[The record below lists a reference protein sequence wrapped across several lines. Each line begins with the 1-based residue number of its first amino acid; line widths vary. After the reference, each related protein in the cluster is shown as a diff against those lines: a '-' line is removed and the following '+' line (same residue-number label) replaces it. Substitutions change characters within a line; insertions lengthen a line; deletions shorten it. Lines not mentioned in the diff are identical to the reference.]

1 MTCTK
6 NASRRYLGRGFAAA
20 LFILSTSGCGSS
32 AQQAASVQA
41 IESGPSEKLSL
52 PAPFATPSVR
62 NSSEVIGW
70 LAGKTPTAPPGF
82 QVDLFAEGLN
92 NPRWI
97 YVLPNADVL
106 VAETVRE
113 RVGGSTRSGNQIIL
127 FRDRDKDGKPELR
140 EVFLSDL
147 NLPFGMLLLGDWFY
161 VANTDSL
168 VRYPFQAG
176 QTRITAKPEKI
187 LDLPAGGH
195 FTRHVV
201 IDPDHLKLYVSV
213 GSRTNVDE
221 EGSDAEDPRRA
232 AILEVNPDGSQMRI
246 FASGLR
252 NPVGM
257 DWEPETKTLWTV
269 VNERDGLGDQLVP
282 DYLTSVKEGS
292 FYGWPYSYYG
302 QNEEPRK
309 KGQRPDLVSI
319 AIKPDFALG
328 SHVAPL
334 GLAFYTGSTF
344 PSRFQGGAFIGMHG
358 SWNRSKLVGYKV
370 AFVPFQNG
378 KPSGQLEDFLTG
390 FIANEK
396 ESEVYGRP
404 VGVTVWHDGS
414 LLVADDAGNK
424 VWRVSASIGD
434 TR

>member
-1 MTCTK
+1 MTGIQFTAQK
-6 NASRRYLGRGFAAA
+6 RLGSWLAATIFVLTA
-20 LFILSTSGCGSS
+20 SGCGSS

-41 IESGPSEKLSL
+41 IESGPSEQISL

-62 NSSEVIGW
+62 NASDVIGW
-70 LAGKTPTAPPGF
+70 PAGRMPTAPPGF
-82 QVDLFAEGLN
+82 QVNLFAEDLN

-106 VAETVRE
+106 VAETIRE
-113 RVGGSTRSGNQIIL
+113 RIGSSRSGNRIVL

-140 EVFLSDL
+140 EIFLSDL
-147 NLPFGMLLLGDWFY
+147 NMPFGMLLLGDWFY

-168 VRYPFQAG
+168 VRYPYQAG
-176 QTRITAKPEKI
+176 QTRIAAKPEKI

-221 EGSDAEDPRRA
+221 EGVDAEDPRRA
-232 AILEVNPDGSQMRI
+232 AILELNPDGSQMRV

-257 DWEPETKTLWTV
+257 DWEPETKTLWAV

-302 QNEEPRK
+302 QNEDPRK

-334 GLAFYTGSTF
+334 GMTFYTGSTF
-344 PSRFQGGAFIGMHG
+344 PSRFHGGAFIGMHG
-358 SWNRSKLVGYKV
+358 SWNRSKFVGYKV

-378 KPSGQLEDFLTG
+378 KPSGPLEDFLTG
-390 FIANEK
+390 YIANEN
-396 ESEVYGRP
+396 ESEVFGRP

-424 VWRVSASIGD
+424 VWRVSARIGD